1 MDAVALTDKG
11 AMYGTIE
18 FIQECRKAGIKPI
31 IGQCAYLAIEKLTD
45 KRARIDDKQHQLVL
59 LAETEEGYKNL
70 LKLTTIAHL
79 EGFYYKPR
87 IDKDILRTHAKGLIG
102 LSAA

>member
-1 MDAVALTDKG
+1 
-11 AMYGTIE
+11 MYGTIE

-59 LAETEEGYKNL
+59 LAENIDGYKNL

-79 EGFYYKPR
+79 EASTTSAHRQRHPA
-87 IDKDILRTHAKGLIG
+87 HAREGLIG